1 MRSMEHFETVECLVF
16 TFFGLLRLVSFRIFA
31 DQIVVAFLVVG
42 DDVVVVVVV
51 GDDVVVLEGEDEIG
65 VRLGKICSSFF
76 GSLLGFS
83 RQVTFNLK
91 ESFRGRSRK

>member
-1 MRSMEHFETVECLVF
+1 MMLKSMEHFD
-16 TFFGLLRLVSFRIFA
+16 TFFGLLRLVIFRIFA
-31 DQIVVAFLVVG
+31 DQVVVAFL
-42 DDVVVVVVV
+42 DVRDVVVVV

-65 VRLGKICSSFF
+65 VRLGKICSTLF

-91 ESFRGRSRK
+91 ESFGGRRRK

>member
-1 MRSMEHFETVECLVF
+1 MASF
-16 TFFGLLRLVSFRIFA
+16 TFFGLLRLVSFRNFA
-31 DQIVVAFLVVG
+31 NQIVAAFLVRY
-42 DDVVVVVVV
+42 DAVVVV

-65 VRLGKICSSFF
+65 VRLGKISSSFF